1 MTQVVLKKTKPN
13 TSGFSLN
20 NLKKLFGVA
29 RQRRTLASLDNR
41 ALKDIGVTRTEAN
54 IEANRSFWDVPDFWL
69 K

>member
-13 TSGFSLN
+13 TSGFSISI
-20 NLKKLFGVA
+20 LKKLFGVA
-29 RQRRTLASLDNR
+29 RQRRTLASLDDR